1 MDHLEGEVCRL
12 CGDLAKEA
20 PDLNATLKVLAQNIT
35 KIMGVKGCT
44 IRLLDEKNQTLEI
57 AASFGLS
64 TGYLQ
69 KGPVALKEHPVD
81 RKILRGG
88 VVSTKDITKEPHVLY
103 LKEAKKEG
111 IKSVLSVPLVSG
123 ERHIGVIRIYTSE
136 PHIFTKE
143 EISRL
148 KALSSLGGIIAGRAK
163 IWDEMNALVR
173 ISRSITSSLSL
184 DEVLRMVVESA
195 ANILGVKA
203 ASLRLLDEERKTLK
217 VKAAYGL
224 SKSYLDKGSVEVE
237 KSVIDRECLGC
248 KVINVKDIRK
258 DKRLQY
264 PGELIKE
271 GIAALLSLP
280 LTVRGSAIGVL
291 RVYTSVPYTFSESE
305 VDFVSALACQGAIAI
320 ENARLF
326 EHVRSEYKDLARD
339 VWKWYDWGERFPTL

>member
-1 MDHLEGEVCRL
+1 MDQLEGEVCRL
-12 CGDLAKEA
+12 CGDLAKA
-20 PDLNATLKVLAQNIT
+20 PDFGATLKTLAQNIT

-44 IRLLDEKNQTLEI
+44 IRRLDEKNQTLEI
-57 AASFGLS
+57 AAAFGLS

-69 KGPVALKEHPVD
+69 KGPIALKKHPID
-81 RKILRGG
+81 RKVLKGKVI
-88 VVSTKDITKEPHVLY
+88 STKDITKEPHVLY

-123 ERHIGVIRIYTSE
+123 ERYIGIIRVYTSE
-136 PHIFTKE
+136 PHIFTRE
-143 EISRL
+143 EIDRL

-173 ISRSITSSLSL
+173 ISRSISSSLSL
-184 DEVLRMVVESA
+184 DEVLRMVVENA
-195 ANILGVKA
+195 ADILGMKA
-203 ASLRLLDEERKTLK
+203 ASLRLLDEERRTLR

-224 SKSYLDKGSVEVE
+224 SKAYLDKGPVEVE
-237 KSVIDRECLGC
+237 KSIIDRECLRC
-248 KVINVKDIRK
+248 KIINVKDVRN

-291 RVYTSVPYTFSESE
+291 RVYTSVPYTFEESE
-305 VDFVSALACQGAIAI
+305 VDFLSALACQGAIAI

-326 EHVRSEYKDLARD
+326 EHIRSEYKDLARD